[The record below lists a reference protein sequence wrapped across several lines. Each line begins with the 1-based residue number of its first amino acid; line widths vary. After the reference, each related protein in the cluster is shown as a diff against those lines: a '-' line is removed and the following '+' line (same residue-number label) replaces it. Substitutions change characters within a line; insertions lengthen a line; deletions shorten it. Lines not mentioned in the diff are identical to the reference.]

1 MVDKEINLDNGLNVI
16 YGPNEA
22 GKSTIYN
29 GVQKVL
35 FIPSKLNKKTT
46 MYKEMQRY
54 IPIGGGDTAKVE
66 VQFLHGN
73 DLFTLTKVWG
83 GSMTSELK
91 LPDRTV
97 ITDEKSIQEKLESLL
112 AAKEGTYRSIL
123 MTYQNGLAKT
133 LEDLSDNQDTVFSLG
148 DIIQKTMYETDG
160 VSVDKFKAEIILFIR
175 SILIIGIEKL

>member
-1 MVDKEINLDNGLNVI
+1 
-16 YGPNEA
+16 
-22 GKSTIYN
+22 
-29 GVQKVL
+29 
-35 FIPSKLNKKTT
+35 
-46 MYKEMQRY
+46 
-54 IPIGGGDTAKVE
+54 
-66 VQFLHGN
+66 
-73 DLFTLTKVWG
+73 
-83 GSMTSELK
+83 

-160 VSVDKFKAEIILFIR
+160 VSVDKFKAEINSLYQKYFDHWDR
-175 SILIIGIEKL
+175 ETMRPQNGREVENPYKTKLVLS